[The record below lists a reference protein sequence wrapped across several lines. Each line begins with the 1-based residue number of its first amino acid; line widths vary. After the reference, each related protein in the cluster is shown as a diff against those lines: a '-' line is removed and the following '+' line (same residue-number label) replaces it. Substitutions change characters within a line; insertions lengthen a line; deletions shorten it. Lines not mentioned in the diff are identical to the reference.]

1 MGLELLSSAKFYIEF
16 YDWAKDEF
24 ELVGQYI
31 YFLADVMKENGDGE
45 LGKKLTDGLSAL
57 VDLAGETAEAS

>member
-1 MGLELLSSAKFYIEF
+1 M
-16 YDWAKDEF
+16 
-24 ELVGQYI
+24 GQYI

-57 VDLAGETAEAS
+57 VDLAGEAAEATEVS